1 MQPLIDGLKPISA
14 RYSIFLS
21 RIPVVLIH
29 IPVGNAVSVTDIIHA
44 TRFYGIGVQRK
55 TIVGI
60 LCAFVADKKSS
71 VNFNKTVIGGLS
83 PLMVIITILINAIA
97 VGTMIYLVD
106 TKINQIE
113 QELKVFKEDTK
124 KNFIDVSYTISELY
138 TGDRNG
144 R

>member
-1 MQPLIDGLKPISA
+1 MRQQKSSTNHITGEKNISIN
-14 RYSIFLS
+14 SEDE
-21 RIPVVLIH
+21 
-29 IPVGNAVSVTDIIHA
+29 AV
-44 TRFYGIGVQRK
+44 
-55 TIVGI
+55 
-60 LCAFVADKKSS
+60 VADKKSS

-83 PLMVIITILINAIA
+83 PLMVIITILINSIA

-113 QELKVFKEDTK
+113 QELKAFKEDTK
-124 KNFIDVSYTISELY
+124 KNFIDASYTISELY